1 MRKGLIIGLPVVAI
15 SLAVPLWLLSWVPS
29 QSSIPSD
36 VAALAQSGEEDSDE
50 PPKEVGEDLRIL
62 FVGDTSFG
70 ENYIRKSFIEYR
82 GYDYFLE
89 KLAAL
94 SRGSDMVIA
103 NLETP
108 LTDLDKSPLSWKKR
122 YIHWGDI
129 DKAPTTLENYN
140 VRFVSLANNHTMDYG
155 LEGLTQ
161 TMLALQR
168 SGIAWFGAGLDASQ
182 AAKPLRSSFMVGKHP
197 FNLVV
202 ASGFDYEILY
212 SFLYHTYANENHGGV
227 NRWKGKDAVQQ
238 ISRIR
243 QSDSDAFIVAFP
255 HWECNYR
262 FKTREQMKLAHTLI
276 EAGSDLVIGHGAH
289 MLQEIEYYRGKW
301 ILYGLG
307 NFVFNSPGRYQKVGL
322 DPFSLAASLD
332 VVDKEERL
340 TLTLRLYPIF
350 SDNRIT
356 KYQPRLVTR
365 EELNRVKSTLLKRSP
380 DPEHLQ
386 KELMVG
392 EDEIGLFLALDV
404 DYQVPDSKFPLKKGD

>member
-1 MRKGLIIGLPVVAI
+1 MRKRLTVILLAAVVFI
-15 SLAVPLWLLSWVPS
+15 AVALWFLSWFPGHS
-29 QSSIPSD
+29 YQSSVPSD
-36 VAALAQSGEEDSDE
+36 VAELAKGKPEDFEESS
-50 PPKEVGEDLRIL
+50 KEVREDLRIL

-89 KLAAL
+89 KVAPL

-122 YIHWGDI
+122 YIHWGDV
-129 DKAPTTLENYN
+129 DKAPATLKNHN

-155 LEGLTQ
+155 VEGLTQ
-161 TMLALQR
+161 TMLALQK
-168 SGIAWFGAGLDASQ
+168 SGIAWFGAGLDGSQ
-182 AAKPLRSSFMVGKHP
+182 AAKPLRSSFMIGKHP

-212 SFLYHTYANENHGGV
+212 SSVYHFYANEDHGGV
-227 NRWKGKDAVQQ
+227 NRWERKDAVQQ

-243 QSDSDAFIVAFP
+243 QSESDAFIVAFP

-262 FKTREQMKLAHTLI
+262 FKTGEQMRLAHALI

-289 MLQEIEYYRGKW
+289 MLQEIEYYRSKW

-307 NFVFNSPGRYQKVGL
+307 NFVFNSPGRYQKEGV

-332 VVDKEERL
+332 VVDKAERL

-356 KYQPRLVTR
+356 KYQPRLVTK
-365 EELNRVKSTLLKRSP
+365 EELNRVKSTLLMRSP

-386 KELMVG
+386 RELMVG
-392 EDEIGLFLALDV
+392 EDEFGLFLALDV
-404 DYQVPDSKFPLKKGD
+404 DYQGL